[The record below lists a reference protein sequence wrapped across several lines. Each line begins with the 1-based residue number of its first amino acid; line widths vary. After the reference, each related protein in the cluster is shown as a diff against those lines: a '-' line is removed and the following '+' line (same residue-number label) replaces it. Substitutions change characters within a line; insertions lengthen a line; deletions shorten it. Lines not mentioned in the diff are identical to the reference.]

1 MGATGSRAVPR
12 PRERGPARRAPAG
25 VGLLEIT
32 TMAVAGAVAVAW
44 ALWLPPVRDLAG
56 HLFRMEQY
64 EAVGPHV
71 WNNLWY
77 GGHHTPGYS
86 ILFPP
91 VAALLGIGLTG
102 VVAAISAAGCFAAL
116 AHRLAGPAA
125 WPGALWFAAGT
136 ATNLFTGRV
145 VFAIGVAFGL
155 GACLAAQRGRPVLIA
170 VLGACAAATSAVAAA
185 FVAMAGIALVLTAA
199 TPRRRR
205 LAVELAAAPAL
216 TVLAIGFLF
225 PVEGTAHFGLA
236 TLAASVAAGLSVW
249 AAAPRDARVLRIG
262 ALLYIAGC
270 ALSFVLPTPL
280 GGTAGRL
287 AALVTGP
294 LVLTL
299 LLLRRR
305 AGSLPAWSARP
316 AALAAV
322 ALGLAVAAGWQWG
335 SARLDIR
342 DAVAQERSTRAD
354 YFAPLV
360 AEIRRRSPWPTR
372 VEIPF
377 TAMHYEALWV
387 ARDVALARGW
397 LRQVDRAHNPLFY
410 GRRLTGSRYARWLR
424 HNGIGWVA
432 LAAAP
437 LDRSARD
444 EARIIRSGPPYL
456 REVWRSPDWRLF
468 RVVGSS
474 GLARGPGRVLRL
486 DDEGLVLHADRPGR
500 LLLRVRHT
508 RYWRVMAGAACVTR
522 APAGWTEVRAA
533 RPGRIAITA
542 RVGPLRRLG
551 RQPQCPPIE
560 AGPRGGRRGEP
571 RSANRT
577 ASGASGPVG
586 SSSAH
591 AASA

>member
-12 PRERGPARRAPAG
+12 PRERAPERRAPAG
-25 VGLLEIT
+25 VGLLEIAA
-32 TMAVAGAVAVAW
+32 MAVAGAVAAAW

-64 EAVGPHV
+64 EAIGPHV

-102 VVAAISAAGCFAAL
+102 VMAAMAAAGCFAAL
-116 AHRLAGPAA
+116 MHRFAGPAA

-185 FVAMAGIALVLTAA
+185 FVAMAGIALVLTAT

-216 TVLAIGFLF
+216 TVLAIGLFF

-236 TLAASVAAGLSVW
+236 TLAASIAAGLLVW
-249 AAAPRDARVLRIG
+249 AAAPRDAHLLRVG

-299 LLLRRR
+299 LLLRHR
-305 AGSLPAWSARP
+305 AGTLPAWAGRP

-342 DAVAQERSTRAD
+342 DAVVQERSTRLD

-360 AEIRRRSPWPTR
+360 SEIRRRSPAPVR
-372 VEIPF
+372 VELPF
-377 TAMHYEALWV
+377 TAMHYEALRV
-387 ARDVALARGW
+387 ARDVPLARGW

-410 GRRLTGSRYARWLR
+410 DGGLTDARYARWLR
-424 HNGIGWVA
+424 HNGISWVA
-432 LAAAP
+432 LAGAP

-444 EARIIRSGPPYL
+444 EARIVRSGPRYL

-468 RVVGSS
+468 AVEGSP
-474 GLARGPGRVLRL
+474 GLASGPGRLVQL

-500 LLLRVRHT
+500 LLVRVRHT
-508 RYWRVMAGAACVTR
+508 RYWRVVAGTACITR
-522 APAGWTEVRAA
+522 APDGWTEVHAA
-533 RPGRIAITA
+533 RRGRITITA
-542 RVGPLRRLG
+542 RVGPLLRLG
-551 RQPQCPPIE
+551 KQPQCRSGR
-560 AGPRGGRRGEP
+560 GP
-571 RSANRT
+571 A
-577 ASGASGPVG
+577 
-586 SSSAH
+586 
-591 AASA
+591 